1 MQESEVTLQDSI
13 KTENHENKYL
23 SFKLGKEEYGI
34 NIKYITEIIGLQ
46 NITHLPELPVYV
58 KGVINL
64 RGKVIPVI
72 DVRLRFGKEERAY
85 DERTCMIVTHINEM
99 SVGLIVDMVSEVLD
113 IASKQIDPP
122 PKMSKSAE
130 SRFIQGLGKVEEEVK
145 IILDINNLLY
155 EDDMELIANVN
166 QN

>member
-1 MQESEVTLQDSI
+1 MQESTIVEQEVI
-13 KTENHENKYL
+13 KNENQENKYL

-34 NIKYITEIIGLQ
+34 NIQFITEIIGLQ
-46 NITHLPELPVYV
+46 NITYLPEMPKYV

-72 DVRLRFGKEERAY
+72 DVRLRFNKDERAY

-113 IASKQIDPP
+113 IAAKQIDPP
-122 PKMSKSAE
+122 PKMSKNE
-130 SRFIQGLGKVEEEVK
+130 DSRFIQGLGKVEDQVI
-145 IILDINNLLY
+145 IILDVNKLLY
-155 EDDMELIANVN
+155 EDDIEKIAQTNKN
-166 QN
+166 